1 MGGEAAPRGLAP
13 GGAAWQRRGRAG
25 PLRPGRRRESGAALC
40 PAAAAAA
47 AAAAGRGPRG
57 AAGRACRCRCWCLSS
72 GGSWRRR
79 RSQPLPGGGGGA
91 RWRDPALRARRPPA
105 GCWRPPGRCSSG
117 RWCTATAGCAPASPG
132 CGCSG
137 ASAGGRARRSAG
149 RCGRTL
155 PPASTTPRWAPTA
168 TSGSRY
174 SWRHQLREFK
184 SEYRVVALDL
194 RGYGETDAPSH
205 KENYKLDC
213 LITDIKDILESLGYN
228 KCVLIGHDWGGM
240 IAWLVAICYPEMVTK
255 LIVVNFPHPSVFTEY
270 ILRHPS
276 QLIKS
281 AYYFFF
287 QMPWFPE
294 FMFTVND
301 FKVLKSLFTSQ
312 ATGIGRKGC
321 RLTAEDIEAYLYV
334 FSQPGAL
341 TGPINHYRNIFSCLP
356 LQHHEVIMPT
366 LLLWGERDAFME
378 VDMAEITRIYVKNH
392 FRLTILSEASHWLQ
406 QDQPDIVNKLIW
418 TFLKEETTRK
428 RE

>member
-1 MGGEAAPRGLAP
+1 YGLKPSSFSNPKVAVLCSNKHTSFSP
-13 GGAAWQRRGRAG
+13 ILGFRVTI
-25 PLRPGRRRESGAALC
+25 PLC
-40 PAAAAAA
+40 
-47 AAAAGRGPRG
+47 
-57 AAGRACRCRCWCLSS
+57 
-72 GGSWRRR
+72 
-79 RSQPLPGGGGGA
+79 
-91 RWRDPALRARRPPA
+91 
-105 GCWRPPGRCSSG
+105 GCWRKGQ
-117 RWCTATAGCAPASPG
+117 TTHVAASW
-132 CGCSG
+132 
-137 ASAGGRARRSAG
+137 
-149 RCGRTL
+149 L
-155 PPASTTPRWAPTA
+155 
-168 TSGSRY
+168 SRILVNHPSPFSIIKEDVY

-194 RGYGETDAPSH
+194 RGYGETDAPPH

-213 LITDIKDILESLGYN
+213 LIADIKDILESLGYN

-281 AYYFFF
+281 GYYFFF

-294 FMFTVND
+294 FMFTLND

-341 TGPINHYRNIFSCLP
+341 TGPINHYRTLFSCLP

-378 VDMAEITRIYVKNH
+378 VEMAEITRIYVKNH

-418 TFLKEETTRK
+418 TFLKEETKRK